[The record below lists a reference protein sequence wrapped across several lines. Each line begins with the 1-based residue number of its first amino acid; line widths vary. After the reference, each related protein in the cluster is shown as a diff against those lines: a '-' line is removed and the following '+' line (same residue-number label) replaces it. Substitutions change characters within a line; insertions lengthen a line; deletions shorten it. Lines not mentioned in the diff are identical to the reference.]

1 MFDAPQWLIIVL
13 ALVYAPII
21 GLFLMGLERKLSA
34 RVQGRIGPPVFQP
47 FYDLMKLFS
56 KEALV
61 LNRVQVLYAYLHLAF
76 MMVTVVL
83 LVLGQDLLLV
93 LFAHAFSTICLIL
106 GGMSVRSPFSRIGSH
121 RKIMQMV
128 AYEPIFILMVIGI
141 YLNQGSFMARDVLLL
156 GKPMLL
162 TLPLIFVAFLMAAM
176 IKLDKS
182 PFDVAT
188 SHHAHQEIV
197 KGITIEYS
205 GPFLGVIELTFA
217 YEVFVVFG
225 VLMAFWSTNL
235 WIGFGLALAG
245 YGAMILADNLTA
257 RLTTNWMVRYMWS
270 VPLVL
275 ALSNL
280 IWIYK

>member
-1 MFDAPQWLIIVL
+1 MVDVPQWLIIIL

-21 GLFLMGLERKLSA
+21 GLFLMGIERKLSA
-34 RVQGRIGPPVFQP
+34 RFQGRIGPPLFQP
-47 FYDLMKLFS
+47 YYDLMKLFS

-61 LNRVQVLYAYLHLAF
+61 LNRVQILYAYLHLAF

-106 GGMSVRSPFSRIGSH
+106 GGMCVRSPYSRIGSH

-128 AYEPIFILMVIGI
+128 AYEPIMILMVIGI
-141 YLNQGSFMARDVLLL
+141 YINQGSFMGRDVFLL

-162 TLPLIFVAFLMAAM
+162 TLPLIFVAFVVAGM

-188 SHHAHQEIV
+188 SHHAHQELV

-205 GPFLGVIELTFA
+205 GPFLGIIELTFA
-217 YEVFVVFG
+217 YEVFDIFG
-225 VLMAFWSTNL
+225 VMACLWTTNL
-235 WIGFGLALAG
+235 WSGLGFALAG
-245 YGAMILADNLTA
+245 YGTMILVDNLTA

-270 VPLVL
+270 IPLVL

>member
-13 ALVYAPII
+13 ALVYAPIM

-61 LNRVQVLYAYLHLAF
+61 LNRVQILYAYLHLAF

-128 AYEPIFILMVIGI
+128 AYEPILILMVIGI

-162 TLPLIFVAFLMAAM
+162 TLPLIFVAFVMAAM

-225 VLMAFWSTNL
+225 VLMVFWSTNL

>member
-13 ALVYAPII
+13 ALVYAPIM

-61 LNRVQVLYAYLHLAF
+61 LNRIQILYAYLHLAF

-128 AYEPIFILMVIGI
+128 AYEPILILMVIGI

-162 TLPLIFVAFLMAAM
+162 TLPLIFVAFVMAAM

-205 GPFLGVIELTFA
+205 GPFLGLIELTFA

-225 VLMAFWSTNL
+225 ILMAFWSTNL

>member
-1 MFDAPQWLIIVL
+1 
-13 ALVYAPII
+13 
-21 GLFLMGLERKLSA
+21 
-34 RVQGRIGPPVFQP
+34 
-47 FYDLMKLFS
+47 MKLFS

-61 LNRVQVLYAYLHLAF
+61 LNRIQILYAYLHLAF

-83 LVLGQDLLLV
+83 LVLGQDLLLI

-128 AYEPIFILMVIGI
+128 AYEPILILMVIAI

-217 YEVFVVFG
+217 YEVCVVFG

-245 YGAMILADNLTA
+245 YGTMILVDNLTA

-270 VPLVL
+270 IPLL
-275 ALSNL
+275 MALSNL

>member
-235 WIGFGLALAG
+235 WIGVGLALAG

>member
-1 MFDAPQWLIIVL
+1 
-13 ALVYAPII
+13 
-21 GLFLMGLERKLSA
+21 
-34 RVQGRIGPPVFQP
+34 
-47 FYDLMKLFS
+47 MKLFS

-61 LNRVQVLYAYLHLAF
+61 LNRIQILYAFLHLAF

-106 GGMSVRSPFSRIGSH
+106 GGMSVRSPYSRIGSH

-128 AYEPIFILMVIGI
+128 AYEPILILMVIGV
-141 YLNQGSFMARDVLLL
+141 YLHQGSFMGRDILLL
-156 GKPMLL
+156 DRPMLFS
-162 TLPLIFVAFLMAAM
+162 LPLIFVSFLVAAM

-217 YEVFVVFG
+217 YEVCVVFG
-225 VLMAFWSTNL
+225 VLMSFWSTHL
-235 WIGFGLALAG
+235 GLGLGLALIG

-257 RLTTNWMVRYMWS
+257 RLTTHWMVRYMWS
-270 VPLVL
+270 IPLVL
-275 ALSNL
+275 AVSNL

>member
-1 MFDAPQWLIIVL
+1 
-13 ALVYAPII
+13 
-21 GLFLMGLERKLSA
+21 MGLERKLSA